1 MLLIKKKLKSQN
13 GASISFALLLFLVC
27 AVLSSAVIVAGTA
40 AAGRLS
46 RLAEADQRYYAVT
59 SAAGLLS
66 RDIGGKTVTVEYSK
80 KTGKVT
86 PAGSPTILSDA
97 SEKLV
102 EALSSTDEDAAD
114 KGLQRTFELTPDTS
128 IANAKLGC
136 VIKETLQRDGM
147 LLFDVSN
154 ASGDSSGGVYTL
166 RVVFSSKMKRSASDS
181 SEDTVKTTVTWK
193 LHSIHKIRNTEDGA

>member
-114 KGLQRTFELTPDTS
+114 KVLQRTFQLTPDTN
-128 IANAKLGC
+128 IANAQLAC

-154 ASGDSSGGVYTL
+154 TSGGSGGVYTL

>member
-1 MLLIKKKLKSQN
+1 MLSIKKKLKSQN

-27 AVLSSAVIVAGTA
+27 AVLSSAIIVAGTA

-66 RDIGGKTVTVEYSK
+66 RDISEKTVTVEYSK

-114 KGLQRTFELTPDTS
+114 KVLQRTFQLTPDNN
-128 IANAKLGC
+128 IENAKLAC

-154 ASGDSSGGVYTL
+154 DPGGSGGVYTL

>member
-27 AVLSSAVIVAGTA
+27 AVLSSAIIVAGTA

-66 RDIGGKTVTVEYSK
+66 RDIGGRTVTVEYSK

-114 KGLQRTFELTPDTS
+114 KVLQRTFELTPDTS

-154 ASGDSSGGVYTL
+154 DPGGSGSEYTL
-166 RVVFSSKMKRSASDS
+166 RAYNAEEGTRYESVTF
-181 SEDTVKTTVTWK
+181 TVK
-193 LHSIHKIRNTEDGA
+193 EAE

>member
-66 RDIGGKTVTVEYSK
+66 RDIGGRTVTVEYSK

-114 KGLQRTFELTPDTS
+114 KVLQRTFQLTPDTN
-128 IANAKLGC
+128 IANAQLAC

-154 ASGDSSGGVYTL
+154 TSGGSGGVYTL

>member
-27 AVLSSAVIVAGTA
+27 AVLSSAIIVAGTA

-114 KGLQRTFELTPDTS
+114 KVLQRTFELTPDTS

-154 ASGDSSGGVYTL
+154 DPGGSGGVYTL

>member
-1 MLLIKKKLKSQN
+1 MLSIKKKLKSQN

-66 RDIGGKTVTVEYSK
+66 RDIGGETVTVEYSK
-80 KTGKVT
+80 KTGKVI
-86 PAGSPTILSDA
+86 PADSPTILSDA

-114 KGLQRTFELTPDTS
+114 KVLQRTFQLTPDTN
-128 IANAKLGC
+128 IANAQLAC

-154 ASGDSSGGVYTL
+154 TSGGSGGVYTL

>member
-27 AVLSSAVIVAGTA
+27 AVLSSAIIVAGTA

-86 PAGSPTILSDA
+86 PADSPTILSDA

-114 KGLQRTFELTPDTS
+114 KVLQRTFELTPDTS

-154 ASGDSSGGVYTL
+154 TSGGSGGVYTL

>member
-27 AVLSSAVIVAGTA
+27 AVLSSAIIVAGTA

-66 RDIGGKTVTVEYSK
+66 RDIGGRTVTVEYSK

-114 KGLQRTFELTPDTS
+114 KVLQRTFELTPDTS

-154 ASGDSSGGVYTL
+154 DPGGSGGVYTL

>member
-1 MLLIKKKLKSQN
+1 MLSIKRKLKTQN

-59 SAAGLLS
+59 SAAELLCN
-66 RDIGGKTVTVEYSK
+66 DISGKTVTVEYSK
-80 KTGKVT
+80 ETGTVT
-86 PAGSPTILSDA
+86 PADKTTILSDA

-114 KGLQRTFELTPDTS
+114 KVLQRTFQLTPDTN
-128 IANAKLGC
+128 IANAQLAC

-154 ASGDSSGGVYTL
+154 TSGGSGGVYTL

>member
-27 AVLSSAVIVAGTA
+27 AVLSSAIIVAGTA

-66 RDIGGKTVTVEYSK
+66 RDIGGRTVTVEYSK

-86 PAGSPTILSDA
+86 PADSPTILSDA

-114 KGLQRTFELTPDTS
+114 KVLQRTFELTPDTS

-154 ASGDSSGGVYTL
+154 DPGGSGGVYTL

>member
-1 MLLIKKKLKSQN
+1 MLSIKKKLKSQN

-66 RDIGGKTVTVEYSK
+66 RDIGGETVTVEYSK

-86 PAGSPTILSDA
+86 PADSPTILSDA

-114 KGLQRTFELTPDTS
+114 KVLQRTFQLTPDTN
-128 IANAKLGC
+128 IANAQLAC

-154 ASGDSSGGVYTL
+154 TSGGSGGVYTL